1 MAYELPTN
9 SRSPDDGPTTI
20 RQSAE
25 IFGQVAAMDP
35 AELIAQHGFVAVK
48 AAIAEANQQRVESQG
63 QGYHDFYVE
72 LVDYGYRDTAK
83 AIEGLIPG
91 RPVAERLE
99 ALRDHR
105 TLMALG
111 MLANRSETS
120 MQSALTND
128 RPYGERLV
136 VVRDPQDK
144 PYLRMI
150 EEGRRSAAEVNQ
162 RSGCPFAALNGDK
175 LPALPYVQFAT
186 WAGEMS
192 IRLDQYGYDK
202 RWGDLAKSS

>member
-20 RQSAE
+20 RQSSE
-25 IFGQVAAMDP
+25 IFGKVARMNP
-35 AELIAQHGFVAVK
+35 EELIRQHGFAAVRS
-48 AAIAEANQQRVESQG
+48 AIAEASRQRVETEG
-63 QGYHDFYVE
+63 QGYHDFYTE
-72 LVDYGYRDTAK
+72 LVDYGYRDTAT
-83 AIEGLIPG
+83 AVERLIPG
-91 RPVAERLE
+91 RPVAERIE

-111 MLANRSETS
+111 MLANRTEES
-120 MQSALTND
+120 MQAAMTNHQ
-128 RPYGERLV
+128 PYGDRLV
-136 VVRDPQDK
+136 VVRDRQDK

-150 EEGRRSAAEVNQ
+150 EDGIRSVAKVNQ

-175 LPALPYVQFAT
+175 LPSLPYVQFAT

-202 RWGDLAKSS
+202 RNGLIAKSN